1 MVKYFKIRLPGRLAL
16 ALAGLC
22 LAAAANLRAAGKF
35 DAREFGAV
43 GDGQTLDTAAIQ
55 KAIDACAAAGG
66 GEVHL
71 PPGRFLSGTIRLRSK
86 VTFHLEAGSRLVGT
100 TNLSE
105 YSQPHPPDFLTEAK
119 WGKWHRALIVGENA
133 DDVMI
138 CGSGII
144 DGNKVFDP
152 TGEEKMRGPHAINL
166 LNCHRFVLRDVTIV
180 DAANYAVYAQISDDL
195 EFRNVKIVGGWDGIH
210 WRGAPEQWCH
220 NVKIINCQLSTG
232 DDAIAGR
239 YWANTVIQDC
249 LLNSSCNGIRL
260 IGPATGLSIVN
271 NFFRGPGE
279 QPHRSSGPAH
289 RTNMLAGI
297 ILQPGAWD
305 STRGPLD
312 DVFIANNA
320 MQNVGTPLEISSKR
334 GNTVGTILVDGLRA
348 TGIYGAAVSVQSWAG
363 SPMTNVILRDVQV
376 EYAGGGKAWP
386 TNRAV
391 RPSGID
397 FGALPAWGLYAHD
410 VKNLTLQDVRFDVV
424 TNDFRPVLRADDVQ
438 RLDLDNFKFPR
449 LPEVQEP
456 LVTNNVGAVLSEP

>member
-1 MVKYFKIRLPGRLAL
+1 MAHNLKCHF
-16 ALAGLC
+16 AGLFILILTAGDLC
-22 LAAAANLRAAGKF
+22 AANKF
-35 DAREFGAV
+35 DVREFGAA
-43 GDGQTLDTAAIQ
+43 GDGQTLDTVAIQ
-55 KAIDACAAAGG
+55 KAIDACAKAGG

-71 PPGRFLSGTIRLRSK
+71 PPGRFLSGTIRLRSG

-105 YSQPHPPDFLTEAK
+105 YSQPHPPESLTEAK

-166 LNCHRFVLRDVTIV
+166 LNCHRFVLRDVTIL
-180 DAANYAVYAQISDDL
+180 DAANYGVYAQISDDL

-210 WRGAPEQWCH
+210 WRGGPDQWCH

-279 QPHRSSGPAH
+279 QPHRSSGH
-289 RTNMLAGI
+289 RTNMLCAI
-297 ILQPGAWD
+297 MLQPGAWD
-305 STRGPLD
+305 QTRGLLD
-312 DVFIANNA
+312 AVFVANNA
-320 MQNVGTPLEISSKR
+320 VENVASAFTLASKP
-334 GNTVGTILVDGLRA
+334 GNTVGSVLVDGLRA
-348 TGIYGAAVSVQSWAG
+348 TGVYGPAIAVESWAD
-363 SPMTNVILRDVQV
+363 SPLANVILRDVHV
-376 EYAGGGKAWP
+376 AYAGGGKAWP
-386 TNRAV
+386 DDRKV
-391 RPSGID
+391 RPMGVD
-397 FGALPAWGLYAHD
+397 VGPLPAWGLYARN

-424 TNDFRPVLRADDVQ
+424 SNDFRPVVRADEVE
-438 RLDLDNFKFPR
+438 RLDLDNVRFPR
-449 LPEVQEP
+449 IAEVADP
-456 LVTNNVGAVLSEP
+456 IVTNQVGVVLREP